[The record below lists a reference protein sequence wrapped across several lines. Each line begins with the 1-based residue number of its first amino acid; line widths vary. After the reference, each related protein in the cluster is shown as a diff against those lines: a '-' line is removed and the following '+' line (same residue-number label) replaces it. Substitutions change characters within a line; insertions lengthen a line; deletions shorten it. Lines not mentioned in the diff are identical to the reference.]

1 MTMKSGRKRQVSV
14 TDSVIVYHVPDTIVK
29 GLATQ
34 KGKEREFLLPWSVDP
49 SGRDKCMSR

>member
-29 GLATQ
+29 GLETQ
-34 KGKEREFLLPWSVDP
+34 KRKEREFLLPWSVDP